1 MFDLQKLVRKNILE
15 MEPYSSARDEFQ
27 GVASVYLDA
36 NENPYNNGI
45 NRYPDPLQ
53 QELKVKISRIKNVH
67 PWQIFLGNGS
77 DEPIDLVIRA
87 FCEPGTD
94 NIVSIKPTYGMYKVC
109 ANVNNVEFREVLL
122 TPDFK
127 LDSEAV
133 LKQVDH
139 KTKIIFL
146 CSPNNPTGNS
156 FVREKIIYILNRF
169 DGIVVLDEAYIDFS
183 EQESFLAQLDNYPN
197 LVVLQTFSKAWGM
210 AGARVGIAFA
220 SSKIIDILN
229 KIKYPYNINVLSQQ
243 QVSRQIDLLEDKN
256 TKLKSIIEQRKL
268 MVLELNKS
276 PHVLEVFPSDS
287 NFLLLRVND
296 ARKMY
301 DYLLAKEIIV
311 RDRSSVA
318 LCHGCLRVTIG
329 TPAENKSLLGAVNEY
344 QEQIIKP

>member
-1 MFDLQKLVRKNILE
+1 MFDLQQLIRKNILE

-53 QELKVKISRIKNVH
+53 QDLKVKISRIKNVH
-67 PWQIFLGNGS
+67 PQQIFLGNGS

-109 ANVNNVEFREVLL
+109 ANINNVAFREVLL
-122 TPDFK
+122 TKDFR
-127 LDSEAV
+127 LDAEAV
-133 LKQVDH
+133 LKEVD
-139 KTKIIFL
+139 KNTKIIFL

-156 FVREKIIYILNRF
+156 FVREKILHILNNF

-183 EQESFLAQLDNYPN
+183 EQESFLGQLQNYPN

-210 AGARVGIAFA
+210 AGLRLGMAFA
-220 SSKIIDILN
+220 SNQIIDVLN
-229 KIKYPYNINVLSQQ
+229 KIKYPYNINVLTQQ
-243 QVSRQIDLLEDKN
+243 QASRQIDLIDDKN
-256 TKLKSIIEQRKL
+256 VKVYSIFSQRKV
-268 MVLELNKS
+268 MVAELKKIDG
-276 PHVLEVFPSDS
+276 VLEVFPSDA
-287 NFLLLRVND
+287 NFLLIKVND

-301 DYLLAKEIIV
+301 NYFLEKEIIV
-311 RDRSSVA
+311 RDRSKVK
-318 LCHGCLRVTIG
+318 LCEGCLRITVG
-329 TPAENKSLLGAVNEY
+329 TPSEN
-344 QEQIIKP
+344 QIFIDALKAYKVQ